1 MYLRSLINSSTR
13 SCTAA
18 LNCPDIL
25 ELQDGDFAVIG
36 ADMTKTADQLPA
48 GSGCGPEERIVR
60 VPRMVMLQVR
70 GKIGD
75 GD

>member
-1 MYLRSLINSSTR
+1 MYLRSLIDPSAR

-18 LNCPDIL
+18 LNCPDVL

-36 ADMTKTADQLPA
+36 ADMTTTAAQLPV

-60 VPRMVMLQVR
+60 VPRSVMLQVR
-70 GKIGD
+70 ARIPGAA
-75 GD
+75 